1 MKLRIFAVMALL
13 FVLVACQNAEEN
25 SMDNNMDEGN
35 VEPTRYD
42 NNSNLGQEMVDKN
55 NSMQRD
61 ADQNQNTKYD
71 VSEEAAEKISNQV
84 EGIEDAY
91 VLTTDNNAYVGAHL
105 NQDNNNENNG
115 QSEQA
120 GDNVSDETKQ
130 QIADIVRSVDNS
142 IENVY
147 VTTNPDF
154 MDLTDR
160 YINDLDEGRPI
171 EGFFDQFGNMI
182 ERIFPNNR

>member
-1 MKLRIFAVMALL
+1 MKLRIFAIMALL

-25 SMDNNMDEGN
+25 SMDNNNMGEGN

-42 NNSNLGQEMVDKN
+42 NNSNLGQEMSDKN

-71 VSEEAAEKISNQV
+71 VSEEAAKKIAEKV

-105 NQDNNNENNG
+105 NQENNNNGNNS
-115 QSEQA
+115 QS
-120 GDNVSDETKQ
+120 GDNVSDEMKE

-160 YINDLDEGRPI
+160 YMNDVDEGRPV
-171 EGFFDQFGNMI
+171 EGFFDQIGNMI
-182 ERIFPNNR
+182 ERVFPNNR